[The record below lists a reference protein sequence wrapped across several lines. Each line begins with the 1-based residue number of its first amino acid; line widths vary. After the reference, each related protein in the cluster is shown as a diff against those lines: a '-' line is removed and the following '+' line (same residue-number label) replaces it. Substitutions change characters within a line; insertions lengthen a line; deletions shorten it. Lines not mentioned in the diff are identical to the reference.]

1 MEGSV
6 PHASSRKRCDDLAG
20 SVPLGQISNHSA
32 AKDLITIQ
40 QALLR
45 ATPGRAGCLVGFL
58 GPILPVRAPMAGD
71 LTAHHRGATPNQV
84 GDTRLG
90 QARIH
95 PRHNRRTILDSKHP
109 TTPHDQPPNNIT
121 TTRKLLTPYD
131 TAVVTN
137 PCFELWLLWHT
148 TDRRAYTETRDCVRL
163 ARSSRLIGDKD
174 LTARF
179 PIASF
184 PEAVKRAQQAWPTIM
199 PNKKGPNP
207 SSAMPWLIDLMTPAP
222 QKN

>member
-1 MEGSV
+1 MRRAIKPIGKDPSRVFTEYLKAERRGDFDQAILV
-6 PHASSRKRCDDLAG
+6 IDVDQHQKLDEVLRECKSS
-20 SVPLGQISNHSA
+20 
-32 AKDLITIQ
+32 
-40 QALLR
+40 
-45 ATPGRAGCLVGFL
+45 
-58 GPILPVRAPMAGD
+58 
-71 LTAHHRGATPNQV
+71 
-84 GDTRLG
+84 
-90 QARIH
+90 
-95 PRHNRRTILDSKHP
+95 
-109 TTPHDQPPNNIT
+109 TTVD
-121 TTRKLLTPYD
+121 
-131 TAVVTN
+131 AVVTN

-174 LTARF
+174 LTAGF

-207 SSAMPWLIDLMTPAP
+207 SSAMPWLIELMTPAP

>member
-1 MEGSV
+1 MVQRDRRKSRQTKQLKQRYAVFTEGLVTESQY
-6 PHASSRKRCDDLAG
+6 LEM
-20 SVPLGQISNHSA
+20 
-32 AKDLITIQ
+32 
-40 QALLR
+40 LLKHLR
-45 ATPGRAGCLVGFL
+45 
-58 GPILPVRAPMAGD
+58 
-71 LTAHHRGATPNQV
+71 
-84 GDTRLG
+84 
-90 QARIH
+90 
-95 PRHNRRTILDSKHP
+95 PRHATFSIKPIGKDPSRVFTEYLKAERRGDFDQAILVIDVDQHQKLDEVLRECKSS
-109 TTPHDQPPNNIT
+109 TTVD
-121 TTRKLLTPYD
+121 
-131 TAVVTN
+131 AVVTN

-174 LTARF
+174 LTAGF

-207 SSAMPWLIDLMTPAP
+207 SSAMPWLIELMTPAL

>member
-1 MEGSV
+1 MVQRDRRKSRQTKQLKQRYAVFTEGLVTESQY
-6 PHASSRKRCDDLAG
+6 LEM
-20 SVPLGQISNHSA
+20 
-32 AKDLITIQ
+32 
-40 QALLR
+40 LLKHLR
-45 ATPGRAGCLVGFL
+45 
-58 GPILPVRAPMAGD
+58 
-71 LTAHHRGATPNQV
+71 
-84 GDTRLG
+84 
-90 QARIH
+90 
-95 PRHNRRTILDSKHP
+95 PRHATFSIKPIGKDPSRVLTEYRKAEQRGDFDRAILVVDVDQHHKLDTVLRECKSS
-109 TTPHDQPPNNIT
+109 TTVD
-121 TTRKLLTPYD
+121 
-131 TAVVTN
+131 AVVTN

-174 LTARF
+174 LTAGF

-207 SSAMPWLIDLMTPAP
+207 SSAMPWLIELMTPAL